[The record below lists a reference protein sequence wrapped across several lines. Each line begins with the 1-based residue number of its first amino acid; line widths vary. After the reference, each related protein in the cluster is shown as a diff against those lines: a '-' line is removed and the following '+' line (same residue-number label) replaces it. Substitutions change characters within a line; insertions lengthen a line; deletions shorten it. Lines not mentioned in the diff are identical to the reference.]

1 MTFTKMGIHRNR
13 GISDVG
19 RDGNQDG
26 CLAGEVD
33 RSRGDELAL
42 LAETLRE
49 KLKVASLLDG
59 KASTRL
65 EATCSFCS
73 LEAAQPLHADAPS
86 SCKLHWCQSDVML
99 GDARARARPY
109 YGHLVRSRVDARLQ
123 RVFGDVQE
131 EPCTEYGEYRVA
143 IWDWWASRGRKVNE
157 TNEAA
162 VAAAGARR
170 HQTRACET
178 HQIFTKSNS
187 SLAGPPNSPRMSPAG
202 LRPREV
208 TRCAD
213 RAGSR
218 A

>member
-65 EATCSFCS
+65 EA
-73 LEAAQPLHADAPS
+73 LLLLQP
-86 SCKLHWCQSDVML
+86 
-99 GDARARARPY
+99 
-109 YGHLVRSRVDARLQ
+109 
-123 RVFGDVQE
+123 
-131 EPCTEYGEYRVA
+131 
-143 IWDWWASRGRKVNE
+143 
-157 TNEAA
+157 
-162 VAAAGARR
+162 
-170 HQTRACET
+170 
-178 HQIFTKSNS
+178 
-187 SLAGPPNSPRMSPAG
+187 
-202 LRPREV
+202 
-208 TRCAD
+208 
-213 RAGSR
+213 
-218 A
+218 